1 MQLKIGDVVVHKSL
15 GSQPLVVIKQLED
28 GGKVVVSYGT
38 QGQEGV
44 RFGETLFLS
53 EELETPV
60 ESIEREAE
68 IFKALNRKKDE
79 VNEELRRSE
88 PVGPSGIGH
97 LN

>member
-1 MQLKIGDVVVHKSL
+1 MEIGTVVVHKSL
-15 GSQPLVVIKQLED
+15 GSQPLVVVGVYGEVIT
-28 GGKVVVSYGT
+28 VRYGT
-38 QGQEGV
+38 QGKHGVVFLDQE
-44 RFGETLFLS
+44 FALS
-53 EELETPV
+53 ELETPV

-88 PVGPSGIGH
+88 PVSPSGIGH